1 MKIMTITLQ
10 SEANGIFGKEKMQQ
24 QRTGERKR
32 AVSKKVTQQ
41 RTGERKCAKL

>member
-1 MKIMTITLQ
+1 MRENWAVSKKVT
-10 SEANGIFGKEKMQQ
+10 Q

-41 RTGERKCAKL
+41 RTGERKRAKL